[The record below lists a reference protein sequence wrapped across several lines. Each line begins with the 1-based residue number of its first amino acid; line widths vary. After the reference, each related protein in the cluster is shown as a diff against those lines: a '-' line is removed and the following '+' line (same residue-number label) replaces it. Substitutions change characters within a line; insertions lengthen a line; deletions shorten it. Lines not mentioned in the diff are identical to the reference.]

1 MSNTLQ
7 RKKLSRQN
15 LEAFQDYLTS
25 LSHPDTVLEWISLAS
40 TMTGSDSAGAVSKKR
55 KAVQTASTVP
65 SMIASSRGSEYSRA
79 YTQTLYQLG
88 LLESNKLG
96 IIPSVPSQTEVCKYF
111 SEPTEIPVLSDFMQ
125 RWFQEFEPNEE
136 TLVHLLGE
144 RLFLQKISIPGEPHV
159 AILYGFSGPFEYH
172 DLQGLKRGD
181 EGVKYPFIKHVQDE
195 EEFEY
200 LQTPANEDLRARSDF
215 VFAASINWFERLV
228 QSKIKLIGN
237 SFSVPCVSNNLR
249 SCAVAIAVEVKA
261 TASTASILA
270 AKNQWKALA
279 YMQLK
284 ERVSINREKSYVGDE
299 NICQYGYGICGLEI
313 IIWKMSLQ
321 WNRSKHRDSEVLEQD
336 FTFPVETVDA
346 FSLKS
351 SSHLERFI
359 TTHKKLLQWWLNGY
373 LPSYIDDLTNIIT
386 AHPYFPKKWI
396 TSWQQAVATCGCLV
410 NHLPD
415 FLLILAQSSQIPM
428 AKRTAKWMEKA
439 TVSKK
444 ATKKPRKA
452 KTGSTSL
459 PRKRMTR
466 NMENQTLK
474 SRKRTW
480 RTT

>member
-1 MSNTLQ
+1 M
-7 RKKLSRQN
+7 R
-15 LEAFQDYLTS
+15 
-25 LSHPDTVLEWISLAS
+25 ISLAS
-40 TMTGSDSAGAVSKKR
+40 TMTGSDSAGAVPKKR
-55 KAVQTASTVP
+55 KAVHTATVV
-65 SMIASSRGSEYSRA
+65 SMIASSHGSKYSLV

-88 LLESNKLG
+88 ILDSDKLG

-321 WNRSKHRDSEVLEQD
+321 WNRSKHRDSEILEQH
-336 FTFPVETVDA
+336 FTFPVETVDICA
-346 FSLKS
+346 LRS
-351 SSHLERFI
+351 SIHLEKFI
-359 TTHKKLLQWWLNGY
+359 TAHKRLLQWWLNGY
-373 LPSYIDDLTNIIT
+373 LPSYIADLTNIIT
-386 AHPYFPKKWI
+386 AHPDTPAEWI
-396 TSWQQAVATCGCLV
+396 TPWQQAADRCGRLV

-415 FLLILAQSSQIPM
+415 FLLILARFRWRRGPRSGWRRQRSRRRPRRSSG
-428 AKRTAKWMEKA
+428 KRRRGARAFPGREWRGTMD
-439 TVSKK
+439 
-444 ATKKPRKA
+444 
-452 KTGSTSL
+452 
-459 PRKRMTR
+459 
-466 NMENQTLK
+466 NQTLK